1 MNDYSIEVKD
11 QVTGL
16 FGPVDPL
23 VVTLDA
29 TVPKMTIA
37 TSDTNYLT
45 SVDFRLT
52 YNGRHSTDFIIDGC
66 ALGTPANY
74 LVDPT

>member
-1 MNDYSIEVKD
+1 MDDYSIEVRD
-11 QVTGL
+11 PSTGL
-16 FGPVDPL
+16 FGPAPL
-23 VVTLDA
+23 VVTLDG

-37 TSDTNYLT
+37 TSDTIYLT
-45 SVDFRLT
+45 SVDYRLT

-66 ALGTPANY
+66 ALATPANY